1 MKPGEIIL
9 LTGKLQSGKTNFCLD
24 LAQNAKDLGFNLAGV
39 LSPGVFHQNEKTG
52 IDVVN
57 LRSWERRRLAV
68 LRGIGQT
75 GLETRRWSFYPEI
88 VDWGN
93 QVLKNAVPCDLLI
106 VDELGPLEFEREQG
120 WIAGLSAVDSGEYQ
134 AALVVIRPSLLK
146 LANQRWKVSRVYD
159 LDDPQ
164 NASFVSE
171 ELLTRLIIEGN
182 KSN

>member
-1 MKPGEIIL
+1 MKPGEIII
-9 LTGKLQSGKTNFCLD
+9 LTGKLQSGKTSFCLD
-24 LAQNAKDLGFNLAGV
+24 LAQNAKEMGFNLAGV
-39 LSPGVFHQNEKTG
+39 LSPGIFHQDQKTG

-75 GLETRRWSFYPEI
+75 GLKTRRWSFYPEI

-106 VDELGPLEFEREQG
+106 VDELGPLEFERGEG

-146 LANQRWKVSRVYD
+146 MANKRWKVSRVQD
-159 LDDPQ
+159 LDDTQ
-164 NASFVSE
+164 NASFSSE
-171 ELLTRLIIEGN
+171 DLLASLIVEGN